1 MALNAEI
8 SQLAQKNQQ
17 TPRGELKIA
26 LIASYTCLRAIRV
39 LNSRWY
45 VVLSDFNASI
55 YYIFHP
61 VLILDASHKDKK

>member
-26 LIASYTCLRAIRV
+26 LIASYTSLQAIRV
-39 LNSRWY
+39 LNSR
-45 VVLSDFNASI
+45 
-55 YYIFHP
+55 
-61 VLILDASHKDKK
+61 